1 MAEKA
6 AAESMQMQGH
16 IFNEMVMQEAIKD
29 KTLEVQKQMIDDEGN
44 VLGHQQQEEFK
55 EEKSEDSDS
64 DFNSDG
70 DENVLKAMRE
80 ERISKLKQQRQELE
94 ENIAKGHGQYTE
106 IVEDEFLPSVTK
118 TKFCVVHFYHQD
130 FERCKIV
137 DHHLKQIA
145 PKHMEC
151 KFMTMNAEKCPFFI
165 AKLQIQVL
173 PTIVCFMDGI
183 ACDRIVGFE
192 ELGGKD
198 EFPTLLL
205 ARRLVNAGV
214 CKALNAAEKGQMK
227 LNRKGRGERDASDD
241 DY

>member
-1 MAEKA
+1 MK
-6 AAESMQMQGH
+6 GH

-29 KTLEVQKQMIDDEGN
+29 KTLEVQKQMMDDEGN
-44 VLGHQQQEEFK
+44 LIGHGQEESK
-55 EEKSEDSDS
+55 AERDDDSDS

-70 DENVLKAMRE
+70 DETIMKTMRE
-80 ERISKLKQQRQELE
+80 ERISRLKLQRQELE
-94 ENIAKGHGQYTE
+94 ENIAKGHGVYTE
-106 IVEDEFLPSVTK
+106 ITEEEFLPAITK
-118 TKFCVVHFYHQD
+118 TKFCVLHFYHND

-145 PKHMEC
+145 SKHLEAR
-151 KFMTMNAEKCPFFI
+151 FMTINAEKCPFFV

-173 PTIVCFMDGI
+173 PTIVCFMDGVSL
-183 ACDRIVGFE
+183 DRIVGFE

-214 CKALNAAEKGQMK
+214 CKALNNAEKGQMK
-227 LNRKGRGERDASDD
+227 MSRKERGRDASDD
-241 DY
+241 EY